1 MIRTLIWIGIHYLIN
16 MHSCQEIDIN
26 VNITQL
32 FIYKI
37 SPEMLSWNDKGMK
50 LIKYPY

>member
-16 MHSCQEIDIN
+16 THSCQEIDIN